1 MDANIVA
8 EQQKIEQQKTVLS
21 YKPVFVHLLSADVP
35 NFFFTC
41 ANGVN
46 WVRLLSTDFWRK
58 DTRGNMT

>member
-46 WVRLLSTDFWRK
+46 
-58 DTRGNMT
+58 